1 MTATLR
7 FITLVDE
14 FNNSCIDDDDD
25 KKSRKNFFGWFFC
38 VKN

>member
-25 KKSRKNFFGWFFC
+25 KKVVKNFGWFFC